1 MTENDSEKFMREG
14 AMERRLPIIAA
25 LMGAML
31 PGFGQLYN
39 GQANRAIWFFL
50 IFIILTVPVAMV
62 IALYLP
68 ASLMV
73 GVLAVSVVLS
83 LGVWIWGIIDAWRV
97 ARRSNPYRLKL
108 WQTSGLY
115 AAVFVLCGLIILP
128 LCVISVRHFQVEP
141 FRIPSASMSP
151 TLQPGDFLFTNKSY
165 NCPSLCWEAVKHG
178 DVSVFVYPNNRTQHF
193 IKRIIGLPGDTVIAS
208 DGIVSINGKTLSKV
222 ASTDG
227 PNTDRQVVEK
237 YKGREWTVTYQ
248 ESMDDFSVTVKPGHV
263 FVLGDNRSKSNDSR
277 VFGQVPLAD
286 VVGKARQIWFS
297 KNKDGIQWDRIG
309 ATLYP

>member
-1 MTENDSEKFMREG
+1 MTEHDSDKFTRQG
-14 AMERRLPIIAA
+14 TVERRLPIIAA

-39 GQANRAIWFFL
+39 GQANRAVWFFL

-83 LGVWIWGIIDAWRV
+83 LGVWVWGIIDAWRV
-97 ARRSNPYRLKL
+97 ARRSNAYRPKP

-128 LCVISVRHFQVEP
+128 LCVITVRHFQVEP
-141 FRIPSASMSP
+141 FRIPSTSMSP

-165 NCPSLCWEAVKHG
+165 NCPSLCREAVKHG

-193 IKRIIGLPGDTVIAS
+193 IKRIIGLPGDTVVAS
-208 DGIVSINGKTLSKV
+208 NGIVSINGKALAEV

-227 PNTDRQVVEK
+227 QVIEK
-237 YKGREWTVTYQ
+237 YNDREWSVAYQ
-248 ESMDDFSVTVKPGHV
+248 DRMADFSVTVEPGHV

-277 VFGQVPLAD
+277 FFGQVPLAD

-297 KNKDGIQWDRIG
+297 KNKEGIQWDRIG
-309 ATLYP
+309 ATLNP